1 MKVLQNVTPT
11 PEQLLIIR
19 DTKPGTLVVRGAAG
33 SGKTTT
39 GLLRLRQL
47 GRFWSRRKR
56 DGDVAGRV
64 RILVLT
70 FNRTLRGYI
79 EALAEEHGSSET
91 DVDLTISTFG
101 KWAFESLA
109 RPAMADAEA
118 ANAIWNFG
126 WDLGFDRA
134 FLLDE
139 IDYMLGRF
147 LPQDLDDYLTTPR
160 TGRGTAPRVS
170 GDRRRRLLDEVSKP
184 YERWK
189 LGRGVQDWNDLAV
202 QLALDRRTEPYHVII
217 VDEAQD
223 FSANQIRAILN
234 HLDDEHTLTFI
245 IDSTQRIYPRH
256 FRWHEVGLDIGPRQV
271 QNLSTN
277 YRNTRQIA
285 AFALPLVEDLEADD
299 DGTLP
304 DFEACRNEGPLPV
317 VVSGRFSDQ
326 MDWIIKRLET
336 SAQEDPN
343 QSSVILH
350 ALGGGWFNEVRRRL
364 TEARIDYVEIA
375 RESEWPRGPENV
387 ALSTMHSVK
396 GLEFDHVYIVGL
408 NAEVTP
414 HGVEPGDA
422 MLENYRR
429 LLAMAIGRARR
440 SVTVS
445 FKPGEA
451 SSLVEHLRPGTFELV
466 ER

>member
-56 DGDVAGRV
+56 DGDVEGRV
-64 RILVLT
+64 RVLVLT

-79 EALAEEHGSSET
+79 EALAEEHGSSEPE
-91 DVDLTISTFG
+91 VDLKISTFG
-101 KWAFESLA
+101 KWAFESLD

-126 WDLGFDRA
+126 WDIGFDRA

-139 IDYMLGRF
+139 IDYMMGRF
-147 LPQDLDDYLTTPR
+147 LPRDLDQYVVTPR

-170 GDRRRRLLDEVSKP
+170 RDRRLKLVGEVAKP

-202 QLALDRRTEPYHVII
+202 RLALENHTDPYHVVI

-234 HLDDEHTLTFI
+234 HLSDEHTLTFI

-271 QNLSTN
+271 QTLSTN

-285 AFALPLVEDLEADD
+285 AFALPLVQDLEADD

-304 DFEACRNEGPLPV
+304 DFEACRDDGPTPV
-317 VVSGRFSDQ
+317 VVSGRFSNQ
-326 MDWIIKRLET
+326 MDWVIDHLKD
-336 SAQEDPN
+336 SARDPN

-350 ALGGGWFNEVRRRL
+350 ALGGGWFSDVRNRL
-364 TEARIDYVEIA
+364 SGAGIAYVEIA
-375 RESEWPRGPENV
+375 RESEWPSGPENV

-414 HGVEPGDA
+414 HGLEPGDA

-429 LLAMAIGRARR
+429 LLAMAIGRARH
-440 SVTVS
+440 TVMVG
-445 FKPGEA
+445 FKAGEA
-451 SSLVEHLRPGTFELV
+451 SSLVDHLRPGTFELV
-466 ER
+466 TR